1 MAAGQSIFRADEP
14 LGGVYF
20 PETAVF
26 ALLAHLNDGE
36 MLDVAL
42 VGKDGIAG
50 VAMLPGV
57 NAMPC
62 DAGVEIGGVA
72 LRVNAD
78 ALKEVVRQSPLLH
91 ELLGRYAYSLFA
103 SGVQTA
109 ACNNFRPV
117 RKRLARWLLMTHDL
131 VDGEEFPITQ
141 NLLGTML
148 GVHRPSVTIAARAL
162 QVAGVIDYRHGRMK
176 IRNRRLLEAA
186 SCDCYRAMRDEQHRL
201 LGY

>member
-1 MAAGQSIFRADEP
+1 
-14 LGGVYF
+14 
-20 PETAVF
+20 VF
-26 ALLAHLNDGE
+26 ALLTHLNDGE
-36 MLDVAL
+36 VLDVAL

-72 LRVNAD
+72 LRLSVD
-78 ALKEVVRQSPLLH
+78 ALKDVVRQSPPLH

-109 ACNNFRPV
+109 ACNNFHPV
-117 RKRLARWLLMTHDL
+117 RKRCARWLLMTHDL
-131 VDGEEFPITQ
+131 VESDEFPITQ
-141 NLLGTML
+141 NLLATML

-162 QVAGVIDYRHGRMK
+162 HVAGLIDYHHGHMK
-176 IRNRRLLEAA
+176 IRNRRGLEAA
-186 SCDCYRAMRDEQHRL
+186 SCDCYGVMRDEQQRL